1 MHDDGTFSEMTRADL
16 QAMTAFIAEQRA
28 QTTPFDIVME
38 GETPG
43 DDREQAVARVRPLAE
58 AGLTWWLENVYDNLW
73 SDRGLVGMRTRITQ
87 GPPRID

>member
-1 MHDDGTFSEMTRADL
+1 MHDDGTFSAMTCADL

-43 DDREQAVARVRPLAE
+43 DDREQAIAKIRPLAE
-58 AGLTWWLENVYDNLW
+58 VGLTWWLENVYDNLW
-73 SDRGLVGMRTRITQ
+73 SDPGLEGMRTRITQ